1 MNLDTFP
8 TFKRL
13 ISTQGP
19 TQWDKPLSPDQLQRL
34 EQALATWQ
42 DGLNQG
48 GIDNPRFVES
58 KDRIGRALEI
68 AWRAA
73 PRDQAAVDQLP
84 EAQRNALDT
93 LPSPNLSN
101 LAGRLKRVEK
111 TPDSPT
117 RTALMGLLQE
127 LTPLAQAYEF
137 LKANTR
143 KRQVK
148 TEEERD
154 AERFVPPPSSSKAVE
169 QARAILEHA
178 IDRAYQGL
186 VDRYT
191 LMNRRLIQT
200 YLDAQQQ
207 ALADPARAGK
217 AYLPSTH
224 LSRKNAQGRSEVIDP
239 MGVAFLTEVLV
250 SHHQHTRVPV
260 YLANEQTWVTAD
272 RKAEEQAKLV
282 REQFLYK
289 NLAKLTPVL
298 EAKGDEAF
306 LSIQEVGR
314 FDLSSLEGQ
323 FEVRFKDN
331 SSFRLR
337 NAVVFVVNHYGTHF
351 NRFPTTFHDVV
362 LPNGEPMP
370 SPSEER
376 MHTVF
381 AQPASQA
388 PARKGPKP

>member
-224 LSRKNAQGRSEVIDP
+224 LSR
-239 MGVAFLTEVLV
+239 
-250 SHHQHTRVPV
+250 
-260 YLANEQTWVTAD
+260 
-272 RKAEEQAKLV
+272 
-282 REQFLYK
+282 
-289 NLAKLTPVL
+289 
-298 EAKGDEAF
+298 
-306 LSIQEVGR
+306 
-314 FDLSSLEGQ
+314 
-323 FEVRFKDN
+323 
-331 SSFRLR
+331 
-337 NAVVFVVNHYGTHF
+337 
-351 NRFPTTFHDVV
+351 
-362 LPNGEPMP
+362 
-370 SPSEER
+370 
-376 MHTVF
+376 
-381 AQPASQA
+381 
-388 PARKGPKP
+388 

>member
-8 TFKRL
+8 TFKHL

-19 TQWDKPLSPDQLQRL
+19 TQWDKPLSPAQLQRL

-42 DGLNQG
+42 DGLDHQ
-48 GIDNPRFVES
+48 GIDNPRFVDTKET
-58 KDRIGRALEI
+58 IGRALET

-73 PRDQAAVDQLP
+73 PRDRDYIDQLP

-93 LPSPNLSN
+93 IPAPNLSN
-101 LAGRLKRVEK
+101 LAGRLKRVDK
-111 TPDSPT
+111 TPDSPA
-117 RTALMGLLQE
+117 RTALLGLLQE

-148 TEEERD
+148 TEEERE
-154 AERFVPPPSSSKAVE
+154 AERFAPPPSSSQAVA
-169 QARAILEHA
+169 QVRQILEHA
-178 IDRAYQGL
+178 IDRAYQGM

-191 LMNRRLIQT
+191 LMNRQRIQS
-200 YLDAQQQ
+200 YLDAQQV
-207 ALADPARAGK
+207 ALSDPARGGK

-239 MGVAFLTEVLV
+239 QGVAFLTEVLT
-250 SHHQHTRVPV
+250 SHYQTTRVPV
-260 YLANEQTWVTAD
+260 YLANEQTWVLSD
-272 RKAEEQAKLV
+272 RKAEDQARQV

-298 EAKGDEAF
+298 EAKGDQAFEAME
-306 LSIQEVGR
+306 EVGR
-314 FDLSSLEGQ
+314 FDLSNLEGE
-323 FEVRFKDN
+323 FLVRFKDR

-337 NAVVFVVNHYGTHF
+337 NAVVFVVNSYGTHF
-351 NRFPTTFHDVV
+351 HRFPTTFHDVV
-362 LPNGEPMP
+362 LPNGEAMA

-381 AQPASQA
+381 APAA
-388 PARKGPKP
+388 TVRRKTPRP